1 MEDGPA
7 NVPSDA
13 DVVDDGASQEPADE
27 LADLTAALEQADELP
42 LDDRLELLR
51 RAESAISRS
60 LEGLDGL

>member
-13 DVVDDGASQEPADE
+13 DAVDDGASQEPLDE
-27 LADLTAALEQADELP
+27 LTELTAALEQADELP